1 MMSFDPETY
10 ETLML
15 KYLEQQATP
24 EEQAELATWLKA
36 SPDHRQQYEQ
46 LKRVW
51 TITSNPSTIPPPDKA
66 KAWENVAI
74 KARLRQAEDRPAAP
88 RSAKKREWKR
98 AWLALP
104 ILLMGVAV
112 IWLLSGRSPSMI
124 EVSATIGQVQTITL
138 PDGTVVRLQSTGTL
152 RYPESFNQEDRTVQL
167 DGAAYFDVS
176 TTGLPFQVQSN
187 EAVVRVLG
195 TQFSVRS
202 DEAITEI
209 VVTEGRV
216 QVTAQ
221 QEQTQS
227 VELGPGEG
235 VTVSD
240 TQITPI
246 DQQILLDT
254 EAWIS
259 GTLTFDSTPFPEAIA
274 RLSRLWNTSIT
285 ISTPDLE
292 SQTVTG
298 GVRLENIEQALN
310 TLCLTLE
317 NTCSVRLEE
326 ENYFIF

>member
-10 ETLML
+10 EALML

-24 EEQAELATWLKA
+24 EEQAELATWLNA

-51 TITSNPSTIPPPDKA
+51 TITANPTAIPPPDKA
-66 KAWENVAI
+66 KAWQNVAT

-88 RSAKKREWKR
+88 RSTKKRAWNR

-104 ILLMGVAV
+104 VFLASVAV
-112 IWLLSGRSPSMI
+112 IWLMIGQSPSMI
-124 EVSATIGQVQTITL
+124 EITAALGQVQTITL
-138 PDGTVVRLQSTGTL
+138 SDGTVVRLQSTGTL
-152 RYPESFNQEDRTVQL
+152 RYPEDFNQKDRIVL
-167 DGAAYFDVS
+167 LEGLAYFDVR
-176 TTGLPFQVQSN
+176 TTELPFHVQSN
-187 EAVVRVLG
+187 EADIRVVG

-202 DEAITEI
+202 KEETTEV

-216 QVTAQ
+216 HVVAQ
-221 QEQTQS
+221 KERAQS

-235 VTVSD
+235 VTVSA
-240 TQITPI
+240 TQINPL
-246 DQQILLDT
+246 DQQIRQDT
-254 EAWIS
+254 EDWIA
-259 GTLTFDSTPFPEAIA
+259 GTIMFDSTPFPEAIA
-274 RLSRLWNTSIT
+274 RLSRIWNTSII

-298 GVRLENIEQALN
+298 GVRLEDIEQALN

>member
-15 KYLEQQATP
+15 KYLEQQTTP

-51 TITSNPSTIPPPDKA
+51 TLTSSPEAIPPPDKA
-66 KAWENVAI
+66 KAWQNVAT
-74 KARLRQAEDRPAAP
+74 KARLRQADDRAAVP
-88 RSAKKREWKR
+88 RSAKKREWNR

-112 IWLLSGRSPSMI
+112 LWLLMGRSPSMI
-124 EVSATIGQVQTITL
+124 EISATIGQVQTVTL
-138 PDGTVVRLQSTGTL
+138 PDGTVVRLQSAGIL
-152 RYPESFNQEDRTVQL
+152 RYPEQFNQEDRTVQL

-176 TTGLPFQVQSN
+176 TTGLPFEVQSN
-187 EAVVRVLG
+187 EAFVRVLG

-202 DEAITEI
+202 DEATTEVI
-209 VVTEGRV
+209 VTKGRV
-216 QVTAQ
+216 QVIAQ

-227 VELGPGEG
+227 IELGPGQG
-235 VTVSD
+235 VTVSN
-240 TQITPI
+240 TQITPL
-246 DQQILLDT
+246 DQQLLRDT

-274 RLSRLWNTSIT
+274 RLSRLWNTPIT

-298 GVRLENIEQALN
+298 GVRLENIEQALK

-317 NTCSVRLEE
+317 NTCAVRLEE

>member
-1 MMSFDPETY
+1 MSFDPETY

-24 EEQAELATWLKA
+24 EEQAALASWLKA
-36 SPDHRQQYEQ
+36 SPAHRQQYEQ

-51 TITSNPSTIPPPDKA
+51 AITSSPAAIPPPDKA
-66 KAWENVAI
+66 KAWQNVAT
-74 KARLRQAEDRPAAP
+74 KARLRQAEDRPASP
-88 RSAKKREWKR
+88 RPAKKRQWNR

-104 ILLMGVAV
+104 VLLMGLVV
-112 IWLLSGRSPSMI
+112 IGLLTGRSQSMI
-124 EVSATIGQVQTITL
+124 EISAAIGQVQTITL

-152 RYPESFNQEDRTVQL
+152 RYPEHFNQEDRTVQL

-176 TTGLPFQVQSN
+176 TTGLPFQVQST
-187 EAVVRVLG
+187 EAMVRVLG

-202 DEAITEI
+202 DDALTEVI
-209 VVTEGRV
+209 VTEGRV
-216 QVTAQ
+216 QVVAQ

-227 VELGPGEG
+227 IELGPGEG

-240 TQITPI
+240 AQITPL
-246 DQQILLDT
+246 DQQILNDT

-274 RLSRLWNTSIT
+274 RLSRLWNTNIT

-298 GVRLENIEQALN
+298 GVRLEDIEQALN